1 MREQD
6 DARNLGT
13 MDVTVMERPELM
25 EDPKDLTW
33 ETKSEVPTE
42 AGPEIKD
49 EDSVFI
55 RGRIRFA

>member
-13 MDVTVMERPELM
+13 MDVTVKERTELM
-25 EDPKDLTW
+25 DVPKDLTW

-42 AGPEIKD
+42 AGPEIKN

-55 RGRIRFA
+55 KRRIRFA